1 MKKPDYNPGIVFILA
16 NKKINQRLYEEK
28 RSQSRDRAKGDDNVG
43 NPRSGTVVGKGI
55 SRYGFDFHMSP
66 HNVTEGTCTPTQFN
80 VVYNT
85 SNLTEDE
92 LWTLTF
98 ESCFGYF
105 NWSGAVRVPSPLQ
118 YANKLS
124 MLIGDSM
131 KCEPDDKALK
141 KKLYCL

>member
-16 NKKINQRLYEEK
+16 NKKINQRIFDSK
-28 RSQSRDRAKGDDNVG
+28 RSQSRDRAKGEDSIG
-43 NPRSGTVVGKGI
+43 NPISGTVVGQGI

-80 VVYNT
+80 VIFNT

-98 ESCFGYF
+98 
-105 NWSGAVRVPSPLQ
+105 
-118 YANKLS
+118 
-124 MLIGDSM
+124 
-131 KCEPDDKALK
+131 
-141 KKLYCL
+141 